1 MPKREPDPEPL
12 DEEIVEAEPVT
23 AGERLRLAR
32 EAKKLSLEDVAAQT
46 RIPQRH
52 LASIET
58 ADWDNLPAPTYSIGF
73 AKSYASAVGLDRVE
87 IGNQLRE
94 EMGGQRFASTSSDV
108 FEPADPARTMPKGLV
123 LGAIIAVVV
132 LIALM
137 SWLNSRALQPDE
149 PAAANVAATETNAAA
164 PAAAPATAPA
174 AAAQGPVVLTA
185 TAPIWLQVGERGGAT
200 LFSGT
205 LQPGQTYTVPA
216 TATAPV
222 LKTGKPEAL
231 SIKVGNRRDGPG
243 RAARDHGVQRQP
255 AARRPAQDARRPPEL
270 LPLPASPAPRAAAP
284 RRSANAGGSIAA
296 RAASLRPGCH
306 RGNAADVEQRG
317 IGFIRAQAALG
328 QDRRDNGSVG
338 EVQ

>member
-94 EMGGQRFASTSSDV
+94 EMGGQRFTSTASDV
-108 FEPADPARTMPKGLV
+108 FEPADPARTMPMGLV
-123 LGAIIAVVV
+123 LGAIIAVVL

-149 PAAANVAATETNAAA
+149 PAANVAAMETN
-164 PAAAPATAPA
+164 AAAPATAPA
-174 AAAQGPVVLTA
+174 PAPVVPAQGPVVLTA
-185 TAPIWLQVGERGGAT
+185 TAPIWLQVSERGGAT

-205 LQPGQTYTVPA
+205 LQPGQTYVVPT
-216 TATAPV
+216 TATAPL

-231 SIKVGNRRDGPG
+231 SIKVGNATVGPVG
-243 RAARDHGVQRQP
+243 P
-255 AARRPAQDARRPPEL
+255 AATTVSNISL
-270 LPLPASPAPRAAAP
+270 LPADLLKTPAPATAATPPPSAAP
-284 RRSANAGGSIAA
+284 PAA
-296 RAASLRPGCH
+296 VVPRATPTLARPSPPPATPAPEATTETPPTT
-306 RGNAADVEQRG
+306 N
-317 IGFIRAQAALG
+317 
-328 QDRRDNGSVG
+328 SG
-338 EVQ
+338 E